1 MVDILLESISKVQA
15 RILSQH
21 SFSHGFAK
29 WKQNFSGLIK
39 VTQLLTNGLVK
50 VVQLLM
56 SSMGLYSW
64 FLDVEPNVLHETQ
77 MFQKYTPS
85 KTNLMRN
92 NA

>member
-1 MVDILLESISKVQA
+1 MVDVLLESVSKAQA

-39 VTQLLTNGLVK
+39 VTQLLINGLVK
-50 VVQLLM
+50 VVHLLM

-77 MFQKYTPS
+77 MFLEVYSLQ
-85 KTNLMRN
+85 N
-92 NA
+92 